1 MSAMDLQQVGAGFS
15 DPAIAGQAVFRS
27 ALHALSRPGRVQTVR
42 TDAQLPA
49 GVDPAAGAML
59 LALLDPDCSL
69 WLSPALAAGP
79 VPQYLRFHTG
89 CTLVER
95 PDAAR
100 FAWVASPA
108 ELPRLDVFA
117 LGSEFE
123 PEFSTTCILQVDAL
137 DDASGWTLR
146 GPGIHDHQRLA
157 AAGLGADFVAQWR
170 ANHALFPR
178 GIDLLL
184 CADDRLAGLART
196 TAIED

>member
-15 DPAIAGQAVFRS
+15 DPSLASQAVFR
-27 ALHALSRPGRVQTVR
+27 AVLCALSRPGRVQTVGS
-42 TDAQLPA
+42 DAHVPYGA
-49 GVDPAAGAML
+49 DPAAAAVL
-59 LALLDPDCSL
+59 LALLDPDCTL

-79 VPQYLRFHTG
+79 APQYLRFHTG
-89 CTLVER
+89 CALVDR

-100 FAWVASPA
+100 FAWIASPA
-108 ELPRLDVFA
+108 ELPRLDAFA

-123 PEFSTTCILQVDAL
+123 PEFSTTCVLQVDAL

-146 GPGIHDHQRLA
+146 GPGIRDRHRLA
-157 AAGLGADFVAQWR
+157 AAGLGRDFAAQWR
-170 ANHALFPR
+170 ASHALFPR

-184 CADDRLAGLART
+184 CAGDRLAALART